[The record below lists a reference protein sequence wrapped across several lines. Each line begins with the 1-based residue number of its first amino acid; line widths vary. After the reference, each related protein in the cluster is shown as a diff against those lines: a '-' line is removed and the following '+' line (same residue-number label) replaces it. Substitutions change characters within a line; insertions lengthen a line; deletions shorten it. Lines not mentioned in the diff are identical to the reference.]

1 MVLKHSLCRRAAA
14 AALAGL
20 LLAGCTR
27 PAVLQPSSSSPSSQP
42 AASGSSAPET
52 GSGTSQPARFAI
64 AVSEG
69 SYNPYLN
76 ANTLTEQVAGLLF
89 EKLVRI
95 SPRMELEMRLADSV
109 VSSGVTVTI
118 RLRSGCTF
126 ADGTPL
132 TASDV
137 AASLLAAKASAHYS
151 GRLANLTDAQ
161 APDAG
166 TVVLT
171 LAEPDSLFAYLLDLP
186 ILKAAETASPQP
198 TPCGRYT
205 YGTQADTLTPNPRA
219 PFPEEGPATI
229 WLTPVSDYAEL
240 VSQLAMGEISFYL
253 AEEAASSAVATSE
266 RYFRTNTLLFLG
278 VNGSADN
285 PLCAT
290 SQGRAAL
297 SAALSREELAGRF
310 ASASPATG
318 ALNNLYECVRG
329 QQVIAEG
336 ADPGQLSTLMA
347 ALGYHW
353 DEASALYC
361 GADGQ
366 PASVSILACGSSA
379 DRVYAARL
387 LQQQWEKAGIQVT
400 LTLADDF
407 GAYLQMVQDR
417 QFELYMVIII
427 IQLHFTD
434 VQFELYIGEM
444 KLYNNNDLS
453 PFWTGSAHYGLAV
466 TQQLLDA
473 YDRMRADS
481 SAAPDFETVFAGQM
495 PYIPLLW
502 RGGVTVSNR
511 RTSGVISSV
520 SDLYYSLASLSI
532 AQ

>member
-1 MVLKHSLCRRAAA
+1 MHLFPFRRPALRAAA
-14 AALAGL
+14 AALACL

-27 PAVLQPSSSSPSSQP
+27 PAVLQPSSSAPPASSQDD
-42 AASGSSAPET
+42 AAQAR
-52 GSGTSQPARFAI
+52 PARFAI
-64 AVSEG
+64 AVSTSG
-69 SYNPYLN
+69 GFNPYLE
-76 ANTLTEQVAGLLF
+76 ANTLTEQAAGLLF
-89 EKLVRI
+89 EKLTVL
-95 SPRMELEMRLADSV
+95 SPRMDLEMRLAESV
-109 VSSGVTVTI
+109 TVSGVNVTI
-118 RLRSGCTF
+118 RLRPGCTF
-126 ADGTPL
+126 ADGAPV
-132 TASDV
+132 TAADA
-137 AASLLAAKASAHYS
+137 AASLLAAKASAAYA
-151 GRLANLTDAQ
+151 GRLANMTDAQ
-161 APDAG
+161 AVGED
-166 TVVLT
+166 TVLVT
-171 LAEPDSLFAYLLDLP
+171 LAQPDSLFGYLLDLP
-186 ILKAAETASPQP
+186 VLKAAEVASPRP
-198 TPCGRYT
+198 TPGGRYT
-205 YGTQADTLTPNPRA
+205 YGSKEDTLVPNPRA
-219 PFPEEGPATI
+219 PFAAGGPDTI

-240 VSQLAMGEISFYL
+240 VSQLAMGQISFYL
-253 AEEAASSAVATSE
+253 AEESASSAVATSE
-266 RYFRTNTLLFLG
+266 SYFRTNTLLFLG

-290 SQGRAAL
+290 PQGRGAL

-318 ALNNLYECVRG
+318 ALNSLYECVRG

-417 QFELYMVIII
+417 QFELY
-427 IQLHFTD
+427 
-434 VQFELYIGEM
+434 IGEM

-453 PFWTGSAHYGLAV
+453 PFWTGSARYGLAV

-473 YDRMRADS
+473 YALMRADS
-481 SAAPDFETVFAGQM
+481 AAAPDFERAFAGQM

-520 SDLYYSLASLSI
+520 SDLYYSLAGLSI

>member
-1 MVLKHSLCRRAAA
+1 MHLFPTFCRRALAAA
-14 AALAGL
+14 AACL

-27 PAVLQPSSSSPSSQP
+27 PAVLQPESSSQP
-42 AASGSSAPET
+42 AQSAASSSET
-52 GSGTSQPARFAI
+52 ESAALPARFAI

-69 SYNPYLN
+69 SYNPYLT
-76 ANTLTEQVAGLLF
+76 ANTLTEQAAGLLF

-109 VSSGVTVTI
+109 VSSGLTVTI

-132 TASDV
+132 TSADV
-137 AASLLAAKASAHYS
+137 AASLLAAKASAFYA
-151 GRLANLTDAQ
+151 GRLANLTDVQ
-161 APDAG
+161 APDPS

-171 LAEPDSLFAYLLDLP
+171 LAQPDSLFAYLLDLP

-198 TPCGRYT
+198 TPCGRYV
-205 YGTQADTLTPNPRA
+205 YGSGGDTLVKNPRA
-219 PFPEEGPATI
+219 PFPEAGPETI

-253 AEEAASSAVATSE
+253 AEETASSAVATSE

-278 VNGSADN
+278 VNGSSDN

-290 SQGRAAL
+290 AQGRAAL

-318 ALNNLYECVRG
+318 ALNSLYECVRG
-329 QQVIAEG
+329 QQVISQQ
-336 ADPGQLSTLMA
+336 ADPSRLETLMA
-347 ALGYHW
+347 GLGYHW
-353 DEASALYC
+353 DEAAALYC
-361 GADGQ
+361 DEAGQ
-366 PASVSILACGSSA
+366 PAAVSILACGSSA
-379 DRVYAARL
+379 DRVYSARL
-387 LQQQWEKAGIQVT
+387 LQQQWEKAGIQTT

-417 QFELYMVIII
+417 
-427 IQLHFTD
+427 
-434 VQFELYIGEM
+434 QFELYIGEM

-473 YDRMRADS
+473 YDRIRADS

>member
-1 MVLKHSLCRRAAA
+1 MHLKPHLCRRAAA
-14 AALAGL
+14 AALACL

-27 PAVLQPSSSSPSSQP
+27 PAVLQPPASSQP
-42 AASGSSAPET
+42 AAPAGEAPEAD
-52 GSGTSQPARFAI
+52 SGAAQPARFAI

-69 SYNPYLN
+69 NYNPYLN

-95 SPRMELEMRLADSV
+95 TPRMALEMRLAESV
-109 VSSGVTVTI
+109 VSSGTTVTI

-126 ADGTPL
+126 ADGTPV

-137 AASLLAAKASAHYS
+137 AASLLAAKASAFYS
-151 GRLANLTDAQ
+151 GRLANMTDAQ

-198 TPCGRYT
+198 TPGGRYT
-205 YGTQADTLTPNPRA
+205 YGAQADTLTPNPRA
-219 PFPEEGPATI
+219 PFPEAGPATI

-278 VNGSADN
+278 VNGSSDN

-318 ALNNLYECVRG
+318 ALNSLYACVQG
-329 QQVIAEG
+329 QQVISRE
-336 ADPGQLSTLMA
+336 ADPTQLASLMA

-353 DEASALYC
+353 DEAAALYC
-361 GADGQ
+361 DEAGQ
-366 PASVSILACGSSA
+366 PASVRILACGSSA

-387 LQQQWEKAGIQVT
+387 LQQQWEKAGIQTT

-407 GAYLQMVQDR
+407 GVYLQMVQDR
-417 QFELYMVIII
+417 
-427 IQLHFTD
+427 
-434 VQFELYIGEM
+434 QFELYIGEM

-473 YDRMRADS
+473 YHLMRADS
-481 SAAPDFETVFAGQM
+481 SAAPDFERAFAEQM

-511 RTSGVISSV
+511 RTSGVLSSV
-520 SDLYYSLASLSI
+520 SDLYYSLAGLSI

>member
-52 GSGTSQPARFAI
+52 GNGTSQPARFAI

-205 YGTQADTLTPNPRA
+205 YGSQTDTLTPNPRA

-278 VNGSADN
+278 VNGSAGN

-290 SQGRAAL
+290 PQGRGAL

-318 ALNNLYECVRG
+318 ALNSLYECVRG

-417 QFELYMVIII
+417 QFELY
-427 IQLHFTD
+427 
-434 VQFELYIGEM
+434 IGEM

-453 PFWTGSAHYGLAV
+453 PFWTGSARYGLAV

-473 YDRMRADS
+473 YALMRADS
-481 SAAPDFETVFAGQM
+481 AAAPDFERAFAGQM

-520 SDLYYSLASLSI
+520 SDLYYSLAGLSI

>member
-1 MVLKHSLCRRAAA
+1 MHLFPTFCRRALAAA
-14 AALAGL
+14 AACL

-27 PAVLQPSSSSPSSQP
+27 PAVLQPESSSQP
-42 AASGSSAPET
+42 AQSAAGSSETDSGSAL
-52 GSGTSQPARFAI
+52 PARFAI

-69 SYNPYLN
+69 SYNPYLT
-76 ANTLTEQVAGLLF
+76 ANTLTEQAAGLLF

-109 VSSGVTVTI
+109 VSSGLTVTI

-132 TASDV
+132 TSADV
-137 AASLLAAKASAHYS
+137 AASLLAAKASAFYA
-151 GRLANLTDAQ
+151 GRLANLTDVQ
-161 APDAG
+161 APDPS

-171 LAEPDSLFAYLLDLP
+171 LAQPDSLFAYLLDLP

-198 TPCGRYT
+198 TPCGRYV
-205 YGTQADTLTPNPRA
+205 YGSGGDTLVKNPRA
-219 PFPEEGPATI
+219 PFPEAGPETI

-253 AEEAASSAVATSE
+253 AEETASSAVATSE

-290 SQGRAAL
+290 VGGRAAL
-297 SAALSREELAGRF
+297 SAALSREDLAGRF
-310 ASASPATG
+310 ASASPAAG
-318 ALNNLYECVRG
+318 ALNSLYECVQGR
-329 QQVIAEG
+329 QPLSAE
-336 ADPGQLSTLMA
+336 ADPDGFAARMA
-347 ALGYHW
+347 ALGYRW
-353 DEASALYC
+353 DEASARYLDP
-361 GADGQ
+361 DGR
-366 PASVSILACGSSA
+366 PAQVSILACGSSA
-379 DRVYAARL
+379 DRVYSARL
-387 LQQQWEKAGIQVT
+387 VQQQWEENGIETT

-417 QFELYMVIII
+417 
-427 IQLHFTD
+427 
-434 VQFELYIGEM
+434 QFELYIGEM

-473 YDRMRADS
+473 YSLMRADS
-481 SAAPDFETVFAGQM
+481 AAAPDFERVFAEQM

>member
-1 MVLKHSLCRRAAA
+1 
-14 AALAGL
+14 
-20 LLAGCTR
+20 
-27 PAVLQPSSSSPSSQP
+27 
-42 AASGSSAPET
+42 
-52 GSGTSQPARFAI
+52 
-64 AVSEG
+64 
-69 SYNPYLN
+69 
-76 ANTLTEQVAGLLF
+76 
-89 EKLVRI
+89 
-95 SPRMELEMRLADSV
+95 
-109 VSSGVTVTI
+109 
-118 RLRSGCTF
+118 
-126 ADGTPL
+126 
-132 TASDV
+132 
-137 AASLLAAKASAHYS
+137 
-151 GRLANLTDAQ
+151 
-161 APDAG
+161 
-166 TVVLT
+166 
-171 LAEPDSLFAYLLDLP
+171 
-186 ILKAAETASPQP
+186 
-198 TPCGRYT
+198 
-205 YGTQADTLTPNPRA
+205 
-219 PFPEEGPATI
+219 
-229 WLTPVSDYAEL
+229 
-240 VSQLAMGEISFYL
+240 MGEISFYL

-290 SQGRAAL
+290 PQGRGAL

-310 ASASPATG
+310 ASVSPATG

-417 QFELYMVIII
+417 QFELY
-427 IQLHFTD
+427 
-434 VQFELYIGEM
+434 IGEM

-453 PFWTGSAHYGLAV
+453 PFWTGSARYGLAV

-473 YDRMRADS
+473 YALMRADS
-481 SAAPDFETVFAGQM
+481 AAAPDFERAFAGQM

-520 SDLYYSLASLSI
+520 SDLYYSLAGLSI

>member
-1 MVLKHSLCRRAAA
+1 MHLKRNICRRAAA

-27 PAVLQPSSSSPSSQP
+27 PAVLQPPEASSLPSSSAQD
-42 AASGSSAPET
+42 
-52 GSGTSQPARFAI
+52 GSGTGSALPARFAI

-109 VSSGVTVTI
+109 TVSGATVTI

-126 ADGTPL
+126 ADGAPL

-137 AASLLAAKASAHYS
+137 AASLLAAKASAFYA
-151 GRLANLTDAQ
+151 GRLANMTDVQ
-161 APDAG
+161 APDAS

-171 LAEPDSLFAYLLDLP
+171 LAAPDSLFAYLLDLP

-198 TPCGRYT
+198 TPSGRYT
-205 YGTQADTLTPNPRA
+205 YGSQASTLVPNPRA

-253 AEEAASSAVATSE
+253 AEETASSAVATSE

-278 VNGSADN
+278 VNGSSDN

-290 SQGRAAL
+290 AQGRAAL

-318 ALNNLYECVRG
+318 ALNSLYECVRG
-329 QQVIAEG
+329 QQVISQQ
-336 ADPGQLSTLMA
+336 ADPSRLETLMA
-347 ALGYHW
+347 GLGYHW
-353 DEASALYC
+353 DEAAALYC
-361 GADGQ
+361 DEAGR
-366 PASVSILACGSSA
+366 PAAVGILACGSSA
-379 DRVYAARL
+379 DRVYSARL
-387 LQQQWEKAGIQVT
+387 LQQQWEENGIETT

-417 QFELYMVIII
+417 
-427 IQLHFTD
+427 
-434 VQFELYIGEM
+434 QFELYIGEM